1 MNRTMFRTVLALA
14 GLTLSLSAAPLNA
27 QSASPAATAAA
38 PASPT
43 TSAAPAKSSAAVPAK
58 TKPAPVAFVAPP
70 QKGMV
75 WVNTASGA
83 YHTEGMKY
91 YGKTKQ
97 GKYMT
102 EADAIKAGYH
112 PAKNT
117 GKS

>member
-1 MNRTMFRTVLALA
+1 MSSTIFRTVLALA
-14 GLTLSLSAAPLNA
+14 GLTLSLTAAPLKA
-27 QSASPAATAAA
+27 Q
-38 PASPT
+38 
-43 TSAAPAKSSAAVPAK
+43 SAAPAANAPASSTSSAAPEKSSAAVPAK
-58 TKPAPVAFVAPP
+58 TKAAPVPFVAPP

-75 WVNTASGA
+75 WVNTASGV

-112 PAKNT
+112 PAKKT
-117 GKS
+117 GKP